1 VRIQKEPKMPKPVLR
16 KKKGGKKHAN
26 SSSVAPVGDA
36 QSSSKSKKE
45 KKKKRGQRASTS
57 VVELLKKNWD
67 EGNIDLDEE
76 HLNKVKQ
83 KLEQYDVGSARK
95 KKEERKSQRK
105 DPKSPRRVPNL
116 TDKEDSPRVGSG
128 NLAVEDIIASF
139 HRELR
144 YQREILDVMKNTV
157 NSLRGQIYE
166 EAEQTPQLSTKLQ
179 SEISTIRNEAVED
192 QLERNRIKNSVEGL
206 QISIQQLKYDQI
218 PPASSKHDK
227 HDRLQQSA
235 PTNAKKKKAVKGHE
249 KKL

>member
-1 VRIQKEPKMPKPVLR
+1 MML
-16 KKKGGKKHAN
+16 
-26 SSSVAPVGDA
+26 
-36 QSSSKSKKE
+36 
-45 KKKKRGQRASTS
+45 
-57 VVELLKKNWD
+57 
-67 EGNIDLDEE
+67 
-76 HLNKVKQ
+76 
-83 KLEQYDVGSARK
+83 ARQEK

-157 NSLRGQIYE
+157 NTLRGQIYE
-166 EAEQTPQLSTKLQ
+166 EAEQTPQLSTKLL
-179 SEISTIRNEAVED
+179 SEISTIRKEALED
-192 QLERNRIKNSVEGL
+192 QLERNHKNSVEGL

-218 PPASSKHDK
+218 PPASYKHDK